1 MKVNSINDILT
12 KAVDCFDDS
21 NEFLVRKRYEAA
33 LNRAYYSMFHC
44 IQALLSTVHSVTK
57 SHSGAHN
64 AFHKEFILTL
74 RFSKD
79 LGLALKRTFEKRQFG
94 DYEYD
99 EVLYEDAKESVYDA
113 QKFLNATTQYLKE
126 NNFLK

>member
-1 MKVNSINDILT
+1 MKIYTVTDIIT
-12 KAVDCFDDS
+12 KAIDCFDDS
-21 NEFLVRKRYEAA
+21 TEFLAKQRYEAA
-33 LNRAYYSMFHC
+33 LNRSYYSMFHC
-44 IQALLSTVHSVTK
+44 IQALLSTINVVTK

-64 AFHKEFILTL
+64 AFHKEFIQTQL
-74 RFSKD
+74 FSKH

-99 EVLYEDAKESVYDA
+99 EVQYEDAKESVEDA
-113 QKFLNATTQYLKE
+113 QNFLNATTQYLKE